1 MAATY
6 NYDQWIMGQE
16 VNIAQNAVAHLKTML
31 PEASVAPASTEAHL
45 IETLSIMVGPL
56 MAAHQVLP
64 SRVVDHLMT
73 LYGLER
79 YPGYRA
85 EGKVRVTVNPTATEV
100 KLPTGT
106 VLRHYLSL
114 IHI

>member
-6 NYDQWIMGQE
+6 DYDQWIMGQE

-45 IETLSIMVGPL
+45 IETLSIMVGPI

-64 SRVVDHLMT
+64 SRVVH
-73 LYGLER
+73 
-79 YPGYRA
+79 YPGGEDLVCGHDRA
-85 EGKVRVTVNPTATEV
+85 DHDR
-100 KLPTGT
+100 
-106 VLRHYLSL
+106 
-114 IHI
+114 